1 MKFFPESWV
10 PDPDKKFN
18 QDDQNIINKIIEKL
32 LEEDKELKLT
42 KIEDDKH
49 IKEGFPYG
57 EKKIAF
63 FKKNENKLAV
73 YFGKF
78 SSYNNKEFHK
88 DDECLSMFN
97 QYLECLHPELLN
109 QPIDRNV
116 LNNIKINKLVGI
128 QIGDYRRGLSGLCVG
143 SVEDDVFRSRNLYNF
158 ASKQTDLFI
167 DMIRN
172 IVFVGQLKDKDDK

>member
-32 LEEDKELKLT
+32 LEEDKNLKLRNNNNF
-42 KIEDDKH
+42 
-49 IKEGFPYG
+49 EGSPSRVIRDINQSDYG
-57 EKKIAF
+57 QQIDVF
-63 FKKNENKLAV
+63 FSKNEKALHV
-73 YFGKF
+73 SFRKF

-143 SVEDDVFRSRNLYNF
+143 SVEDNIDRSRNLYNQ
-158 ASKQTDLFI
+158 ASKQTDLFV
-167 DMIRN
+167 DMIKEKFK
-172 IVFVGQLKDKDDK
+172 ID